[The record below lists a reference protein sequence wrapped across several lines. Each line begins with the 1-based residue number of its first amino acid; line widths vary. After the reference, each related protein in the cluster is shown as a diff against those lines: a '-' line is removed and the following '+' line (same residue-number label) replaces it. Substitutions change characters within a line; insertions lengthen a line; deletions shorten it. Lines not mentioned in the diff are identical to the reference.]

1 MIQPVSS
8 ESEMNTPESRMYHI
22 ALAASRDPLR
32 QLPLMLAFIPGCP
45 RESVRLVSMLT
56 RYNEDQFDRLTREG
70 YRLNFLTETYE
81 KIHGQLF

>member
-8 ESEMNTPESRMYHI
+8 ESEMNTPETRMHQI

-32 QLPLMLAFIPGCP
+32 QLPLMLAFIPGEP
-45 RESVRLVSMLT
+45 RSSLRLASMLT
-56 RYNEDQFDRLTREG
+56 RYNEAQFDRLTGAG

-81 KIHGQLF
+81 KTHV